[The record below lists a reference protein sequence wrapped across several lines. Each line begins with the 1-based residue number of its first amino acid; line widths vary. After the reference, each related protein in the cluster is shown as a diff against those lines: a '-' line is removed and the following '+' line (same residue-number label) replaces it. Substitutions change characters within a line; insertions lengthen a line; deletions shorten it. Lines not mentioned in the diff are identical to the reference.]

1 MSSYINTQTL
11 LATLAITVVAGTS
24 AAEIMSSSPSVTV
37 ANGTFMTPDL
47 TLGSFESDNAVRL
60 YRERIGYELQ
70 SLLKFDVT
78 ASGTGGLADLS
89 PGDIGPGQE
98 IRSYFLHFDPAAGS
112 AVNISGGFQ
121 LTSDEEIIGLIFS
134 DDRMALADTV
144 IGRPGVTYP
153 TGFMGRGY
161 DANDDSWTLSA
172 DRHVF
177 QFTMRAGGQGLDQ
190 VRVITQVV
198 PAPGALAMCGLGGL
212 VAAKRRRNK

>member
-1 MSSYINTQTL
+1 MNANLNTQTL

-24 AAEIMSSSPSVTV
+24 AADIMSSSPSVTV

-47 TLGSFESDNAVRL
+47 TLGSFESDSAVRL

-78 ASGTGGLADLS
+78 ATGTGGLADLS
-89 PGDIGPGQE
+89 PGDAGPGQE
-98 IRSYFLHFDPAAGS
+98 IRSYFLHFDPESGS
-112 AVNISGGFQ
+112 AVSIAGGFQ
-121 LTSDEEIIGLIFS
+121 LSSDEEIIGLIFS

-153 TGFMGRGY
+153 TGFAGRGY
-161 DANDDSWTLSA
+161 DANDDSWTISA
-172 DRHVF
+172 NRHVF

-198 PAPGALAMCGLGGL
+198 PAPGALALTGMGGL
-212 VAAKRRRNK
+212 VIARRRRTA